1 MKMADEYLAQVTNVY
16 RTRHY
21 IVFQQVGICDD
32 AEEGTF
38 LYSYDSYYR
47 RTAKND
53 REYEGVFKARYNVDG
68 MRIPVSTYGRK
79 YVE

>member
-38 LYSYDSYYR
+38 LYSNDSYYR

-53 REYEGVFKARYNVDG
+53 REYESAFKARYNVDG

-79 YVE
+79 YVG

>member
-1 MKMADEYLAQVTNVY
+1 MKMADEYLEQVTNVY

-53 REYEGVFKARYNVDG
+53 REYESAFKARYNVDG

-79 YVE
+79 YVG

>member
-1 MKMADEYLAQVTNVY
+1 MMKRDEYLAQVINVY
-16 RTRHY
+16 RTRNY

-47 RTAKND
+47 RTAKNN
-53 REYEGVFKARYNVDG
+53 REYETVDELK
-68 MRIPVSTYGRK
+68 MQNSYFINSLYGNAGNGSA
-79 YVE
+79 